1 MAKQR
6 IFDLP
11 VTKGSFQVAGIVSGT
26 QKDNFFTEKK
36 AKNGKDFRAVTFGVE
51 VNEGSSVYLS
61 LNGMEQDNVFYSKRG
76 DKEKGIKPET
86 ESVPWRDRY
95 NFSKEGFTLI
105 GVRTGVKKVV
115 NSKGEEV
122 NDKKI
127 LAPFDATKE
136 IADNLKDEA
145 SIFSRGEIEFSTYNG
160 RHQQRFVPNQVS
172 LCRPIDFKAD
182 DFKQNA
188 LWTQVIIF
196 TGVKPT
202 EDKTEFVVSAKIV
215 TYNTIEDAEFYIDKE
230 HEKLAQS
237 LRKKV
242 KPYTA
247 MKAFGNI
254 SIIKN
259 VEEIEVD
266 DEWGD
271 ANQMELQKAPTIR
284 KLYIDGVEPKS
295 FDTNVYSEEK
305 IAQAL
310 AKIAASN
317 TAKSDFG
324 DKPKATAAADDDWG
338 SDSSFSVDDDELP
351 W

>member
-51 VNEGSSVYLS
+51 VNQGSSVYLS

-202 EDKTEFVVSAKIV
+202 EDKSEFVVSAKIV

-230 HEKLAQS
+230 HEKLAQN

-242 KPYTA
+242 KPYVN
-247 MKAFGNI
+247 KRYYIGNVDKNRFGQ
-254 SIIKN
+254 KKKLLF
-259 VEEIEVD
+259 
-266 DEWGD
+266 
-271 ANQMELQKAPTIR
+271 ELN
-284 KLYIDGVEPKS
+284 L
-295 FDTNVYSEEK
+295 DTNV
-305 IAQAL
+305 
-310 AKIAASN
+310 
-317 TAKSDFG
+317 
-324 DKPKATAAADDDWG
+324 W
-338 SDSSFSVDDDELP
+338 VELGEAVKK
-351 W
+351 

>member
-86 ESVPWRDRY
+86 ESVSWCDRY

-202 EDKTEFVVSAKIV
+202 EDKSEFVVSAKIV

-284 KLYIDGVEPKS
+284 KLYIDGVDPKS
-295 FDTNVYSEEK
+295 FDTNVLCYFRYPCY
-305 IAQAL
+305 
-310 AKIAASN
+310 AS
-317 TAKSDFG
+317 A
-324 DKPKATAAADDDWG
+324 PWG
-338 SDSSFSVDDDELP
+338 IL
-351 W
+351 

>member
-136 IADNLKDEA
+136 IADIP
-145 SIFSRGEIEFSTYNG
+145 IFVRPISYHYISARL
-160 RHQQRFVPNQVS
+160 RFV
-172 LCRPIDFKAD
+172 LM
-182 DFKQNA
+182 
-188 LWTQVIIF
+188 
-196 TGVKPT
+196 VK
-202 EDKTEFVVSAKIV
+202 
-215 TYNTIEDAEFYIDKE
+215 
-230 HEKLAQS
+230 
-237 LRKKV
+237 
-242 KPYTA
+242 
-247 MKAFGNI
+247 
-254 SIIKN
+254 
-259 VEEIEVD
+259 
-266 DEWGD
+266 
-271 ANQMELQKAPTIR
+271 
-284 KLYIDGVEPKS
+284 
-295 FDTNVYSEEK
+295 
-305 IAQAL
+305 
-310 AKIAASN
+310 
-317 TAKSDFG
+317 
-324 DKPKATAAADDDWG
+324 
-338 SDSSFSVDDDELP
+338 
-351 W
+351 